1 MPCDCATPN
10 GSGNH
15 TTIYP
20 TTVNPSRNNGNP
32 GGTTPSLM
40 SMITSTITGTGV
52 AGGGSTTVNTNVG
65 GCICAGSGISLGTST
80 TSSTVILGTNTN
92 NNNNNNN
99 SNEDGTL
106 SNAETLL
113 SSNARFQAI
122 SAIAVAQDGVINI
135 ADQGKSLA
143 TTLYRVCRFSTL
155 SLSLIGF

>member
-40 SMITSTITGTGV
+40 SMITSTITGTGG
-52 AGGGSTTVNTNVG
+52 AGGGGATVNTNVG

-80 TSSTVILGTNTN
+80 TSSTVILGTNT

-143 TTLYRVCRFSTL
+143 TTLYRVCWFFTL
-155 SLSLIGF
+155 NLIGF